1 MMLDIKGLF
10 YMKKTDIKNSAD
22 MFLYKAI
29 VDFNSGKYLLES
41 FENDELEIDIEKIYF
56 DFQQSAEKL
65 LKALL
70 THNQI
75 DIEKTHDINR
85 LIKLCKNHNIT
96 LIEGVDI
103 LIDLTEYAVE
113 GRYGIICDDLNDT
126 QSYIETIDTL
136 IVFINKQ
143 L

>member
-1 MMLDIKGLF
+1 
-10 YMKKTDIKNSAD
+10 MKKTDIKNSAD

-75 DIEKTHDINR
+75 NIEKTHDINR

-143 L
+143 LI

>member
-1 MMLDIKGLF
+1 
-10 YMKKTDIKNSAD
+10 MKKTDIKNSAD

-29 VDFNSGKYLLES
+29 VDFNSGNLLLKS
-41 FENDELEIDIEKIYF
+41 FENDEVDIDIEKIYF

-70 THNQI
+70 THHQI
-75 DIEKTHDINR
+75 SIEKTHDISK
-85 LIKLCKNHNIT
+85 LIKLCYKNNIQ
-96 LIEGVDI
+96 LIDGIDI

-126 QSYIETIDTL
+126 QTYID
-136 IVFINKQ
+136 Q
-143 L
+143 LELMISFTKKNLS

>member
-1 MMLDIKGLF
+1 
-10 YMKKTDIKNSAD
+10 MKKTDIKNSAD